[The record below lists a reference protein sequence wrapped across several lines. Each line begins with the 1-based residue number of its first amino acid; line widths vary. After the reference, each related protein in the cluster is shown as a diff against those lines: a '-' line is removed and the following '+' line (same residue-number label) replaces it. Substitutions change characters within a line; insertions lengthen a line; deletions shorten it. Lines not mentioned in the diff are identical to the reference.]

1 MSDLWKLLIV
11 DDCAADRKVYRRL
24 LSRDPQQSYHVLEAE
39 SAEDAL
45 SIYKKQKCDVIL
57 LDFRLPDMSGLE
69 FLDQLKLQITDTSMP
84 VIMLTGHGDEIIA
97 AQAMRMGI
105 QDYLVKRHL
114 QADVLQLAVRNVI
127 QRSRL
132 QTELAKTRDR
142 QRLIATTALRI
153 RQSLDLDQILH
164 TAVAEVHQ
172 LLENQ
177 VLRQGVTNLR
187 VMVHQFVQNNNIN
200 IESCFPQGIDSG
212 VQNVHISDDCQK
224 AISRTYEAGESLD
237 SPQEVDIL
245 NAPHNLVVPI
255 ILPENGK
262 PTPTLWGLLIA
273 HQSLQVRQWQRDEID
288 MLHELSVQLAIA
300 IQQAEFLKQ
309 TQSALEKEQKLNTFK
324 SKIITTVSH
333 EYRTPLTSILTAA
346 STIKLHYH
354 DLSEER
360 KTRFLDI
367 IEIKARHMSKLVD
380 DMLLVNEIELSK
392 TKFQPFPLD
401 ILNFFSDLLEEQ
413 RLTLDEYHTLS
424 FKVSGDTQEFS
435 GDRSLLR
442 QIFSNLISNAIKY
455 SPNAGEIEFY
465 LTGNESNITF
475 SVTDKGIGIPEKE
488 QENIFQSFSRGSN
501 VDNIPGTGLGLTIV
515 KACVDIHNG
524 EVFLES
530 VVNQGTKIVIILPKR
545 LQTEQN

>member
-1 MSDLWKLLIV
+1 MLDLWKLLIV

-57 LDFRLPDMSGLE
+57 LDFCLPDMSGLE
-69 FLDQLKLQITDTSMP
+69 FLDQLKLQIIGTPMP
-84 VIMLTGHGDEIIA
+84 VIMLTGHGDEGIA

-127 QRSRL
+127 QRSHL
-132 QTELAKTRDR
+132 QTQLAKTRDR

-153 RQSLDLDQILH
+153 RQSLDLAQILD
-164 TAVAEVHQ
+164 TAVTEVHQ

-187 VMVHQFVQNNNIN
+187 VMIHQFSPNNHIN
-200 IESCFPQGIDSG
+200 IESCFPQGIESG
-212 VQNVHISDDCQK
+212 MENLCIQDECKK
-224 AISRTYEAGESLD
+224 AIARTYQAGESLD
-237 SPQEVDIL
+237 SPQIVDIL

-273 HQSLQVRQWQRDEID
+273 HQSLQIRQWQRDEIE

-300 IQQAEFLKQ
+300 IQQAEFLKK
-309 TQSALEKEQKLNTFK
+309 TQSALEKEQKLNAFK

-346 STIKLHYH
+346 STIKQHYH
-354 DLSEER
+354 NLSEER
-360 KTRFLDI
+360 KNRFLDI

-392 TKFQPFPLD
+392 TKFQPLPLD
-401 ILNFFSDLLEEQ
+401 LLNFFSDLLEEQ
-413 RLTLDEYHTLS
+413 RLTLDEHHNLS
-424 FKVSGDTQEFS
+424 FKVAGNNKGFW
-435 GDRSLLR
+435 GDRCLLR
-442 QIFSNLISNAIKY
+442 QIFFNLISNAIKY
-455 SPNAGEIEFY
+455 SPDGGEIEFY
-465 LTGNESNITF
+465 LKGSKSKITF

-515 KACVDIHNG
+515 KACVDIHGG
-524 EVFLES
+524 ELFLES
-530 VVNQGTKIVIILPKR
+530 AVDRGTQITVTLPKR
-545 LQTEQN
+545 LQIDLG